1 MESLSKDLSTFAN
14 LTDIKIDLVDQ
25 NQVLMI
31 LSQLPKLI
39 FLNRKSAKKAV
50 TIFDLDEKDIEDISL
65 QKGVETFNLY

>member
-1 MESLSKDLSTFAN
+1 
-14 LTDIKIDLVDQ
+14 
-25 NQVLMI
+25 MI